1 MGKQGEGAR
10 VSSGG
15 RITGAGR
22 AVKPKP
28 RTGDPGDGLRR
39 GEKKATP
46 EREAARAW
54 NDCWG
59 QKTAPSAHNPLIGSN
74 IVAEAPLAGLS
85 FFERPDQQ
93 SYNRPIARGSFSLP
107 AGRPPCN
114 ARASPTPKTI

>member
-1 MGKQGEGAR
+1 MGKQGEGAQ

-85 FFERPDQQ
+85 LADTHEHPEQGQ
-93 SYNRPIARGSFSLP
+93 PRG
-107 AGRPPCN
+107 
-114 ARASPTPKTI
+114 